1 MKAPRKLLAIA
12 ASSGKVGFVYLSDG
26 DLLDWG
32 LSAKA
37 SKGIDQAF
45 DQARA
50 WLNFYQPDL
59 LLTEHIDQGS
69 RKGRH
74 TRSLIQAIGAAA
86 DDLKIRCERVVR
98 RSQHPNKYA
107 EAAALAQEFPQLEPW
122 LPRPRKI
129 WEPEPRSII
138 HFEALALAKRW
149 LTQRQTGQGSAVGAN

>member
-12 ASSGKVGFVYLSDG
+12 ASSGKVGFVYLSSG

-37 SKGIDQAF
+37 SKGLDQAF

-50 WLNFYQPDL
+50 WLNFYQPEL
-59 LLTEHIDQGS
+59 LLIERIDQGT

-74 TRSLIQAIGAAA
+74 AQSLIQAIGAAA
-86 DDLKIRCERVVR
+86 DDLKIRGERVVR
-98 RSQHPNKYA
+98 RSQYPNKYA

-129 WEPEPRSII
+129 WEPEPRNVIY
-138 HFEALALAKRW
+138 FEALALAKEW
-149 LTQRQTGQGSAVGAN
+149 LEYGVSKTSRDDPS